1 MPDKRID
8 LLNILNLEG
17 KLSKVLLYP
26 AIETVDDPYEKT
38 STKGFLNP
46 ITAKCYVTQ
55 LSFESLKWK
64 YPGTVPSGSV
74 KVIADKKYETLFQ
87 TADKIKIAENF
98 YKTLK
103 DDARGYMIMRRDD
116 YIVVILGLKND

>member
-8 LLNILNLEG
+8 LLHILNLEN
-17 KLSKVLLYP
+17 KLTKVLLYP
-26 AIETVDDPYEKT
+26 GISTTVDPYEKNQEN
-38 STKGFLNP
+38 SLLNP

-87 TADKIKIAENF
+87 TADKIKIGDNF
-98 YKTLK
+98 YKCLK
-103 DDARGYMIMRRDD
+103 DDSKNFMIMRRDD
-116 YIVVILGLKND
+116 YIVIILGLKND